1 MIHDIHYQKVK
12 LFYGDQRAKRSGQLY
27 MRHID
32 QGLEIL
38 DHINAS
44 VFAKQA
50 FCLHPLVQKD
60 EDLERVIQWG
70 SLNKCSPTIVA
81 IAMEYRRVANSYLS
95 RHNLTTEVNLGPLD
109 DVRKMLIADKIQNYR
124 DLLLH
129 NTNHPRYD
137 RLVKYFNS
145 WMAILHINK
154 YMYDEITSRLDP

>member
-50 FCLHPLVQKD
+50 FCLHPLVQKY
-60 EDLERVIQWG
+60 EDL
-70 SLNKCSPTIVA
+70 
-81 IAMEYRRVANSYLS
+81 
-95 RHNLTTEVNLGPLD
+95 
-109 DVRKMLIADKIQNYR
+109 
-124 DLLLH
+124 
-129 NTNHPRYD
+129 
-137 RLVKYFNS
+137 
-145 WMAILHINK
+145 
-154 YMYDEITSRLDP
+154 